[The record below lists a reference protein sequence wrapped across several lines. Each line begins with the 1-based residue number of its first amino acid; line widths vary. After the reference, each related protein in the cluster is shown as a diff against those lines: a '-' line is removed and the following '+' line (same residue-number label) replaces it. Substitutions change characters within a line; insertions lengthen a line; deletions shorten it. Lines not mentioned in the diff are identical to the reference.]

1 MMNKNTQKTD
11 TTPKKKRI
19 LPWLIPLIVG
29 MIFLSLVITLFSVSK
44 VAKIYHQVEKQE
56 LLTQEGYNKLEE
68 ELEYLKAV
76 KRKEVAERLKV
87 AISFG
92 DLSEN
97 AEYDEAKNEQAK
109 LEEQILKLDE
119 KLRKA
124 VIIDESQIDLDIVM
138 VGSIVKL
145 YDFDF
150 DEEIEYSIVG
160 SAEADPFEGKISNE
174 SPVGKALLGARVG
187 EVVEVQVPDGANK
200 FKVLDIRR

>member
-1 MMNKNTQKTD
+1 M
-11 TTPKKKRI
+11 
-19 LPWLIPLIVG
+19 
-29 MIFLSLVITLFSVSK
+29 
-44 VAKIYHQVEKQE
+44 VEKQE
-56 LLTQEGYNKLEE
+56 LLTQDGYNKLEE
-68 ELEYLKAV
+68 ELEYLKTV

-160 SAEADPFEGKISNE
+160 SAEADPYNGKISNE
-174 SPVGKALLGARVG
+174 SPVGRAFLGRHKDD
-187 EVVEVQVPDGANK
+187 EVEVQVPNGIVVYK
-200 FKVLDIRR
+200 ILEIRR